1 LGWGEKD
8 GEPSTSPGCAML
20 PWQCDR
26 KLMAIALEIFNY
38 VCRIARSRGLG
49 RIKRARVSEEMAR
62 FCANCP
68 DVAARAQLRNMLMRA
83 AEAPDIYRAARK
95 TFSCMPSVVSP
106 PKWQVIISRLLA
118 LLPASSFPPG
128 VFSHS

>member
-1 LGWGEKD
+1 MGWGEKD

-62 FCANCP
+62 FFANCP
-68 DVAARAQLRNMLMRA
+68 DVAARAQLRKMLMRA
-83 AEAPDIYRAARK
+83 AEAPDIPNSEQDIFLYAFGCFATEEAEALERRA
-95 TFSCMPSVVSP
+95 P
-106 PKWQVIISRLLA
+106 PER
-118 LLPASSFPPG
+118 G
-128 VFSHS
+128 